1 MTSVLWKNSLGEPV
15 DLDTI
20 NREYALNIL
29 MMYVARKARQ
39 GWLNE
44 DFREDELTQE
54 LRDVIL
60 TGRDRDGGDSLR
72 EAAYTERKA
81 ARGVALVG

>member
-1 MTSVLWKNSLGEPV
+1 MSVLWKNSLGEPV

-20 NREYALNIL
+20 NRV
-29 MMYVARKARQ
+29 YVARKARQ

-60 TGRDRDGGDSLR
+60 NGRVRDGGDSLR
-72 EAAYTERKA
+72 EAAYNKRNA
-81 ARGVALVG
+81 ARGLTFRVTR